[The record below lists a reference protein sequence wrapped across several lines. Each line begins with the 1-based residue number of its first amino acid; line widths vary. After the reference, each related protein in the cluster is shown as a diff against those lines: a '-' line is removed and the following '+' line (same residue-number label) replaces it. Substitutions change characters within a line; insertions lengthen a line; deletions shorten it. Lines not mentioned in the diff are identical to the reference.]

1 MAKQRD
7 TPLNPLRPGFPP
19 QVVAEIT
26 EMRGCLSRAR
36 LDASCRPMGGDQGID
51 LALVRVGAAVAQ
63 TFFDAKVI
71 KGNSALPP
79 PPSTYPIENAASVAL
94 LRQDNATPTRAESV
108 LAALV
113 EQIIAYEPAKAE
125 PMKQKIVELLQQN
138 NALTDERVE
147 AVDAAFKLAS
157 QVARISRMPR
167 LFIENPDLPEQA
179 IHDTREMALAMPDA
193 RALTIKLCEAMNR
206 LRHFGNDT
214 DAVEKLR
221 LREKN
226 EAQHDM
232 LKKRQ
237 TMAMSRHEKEALS
250 VLTFAKKVYAPLAE
264 AIGWDA
270 AKAKIEDYIFA
281 YEQPKARKDII
292 TAVEAHMGEGF
303 FDSGRELVASG
314 THFISQIVNKALNEG
329 NPLEEPVK
337 FSVQGRVKQP
347 VSFWHKMEKK
357 GYASVAD
364 VPDPLGF
371 RIVLVGDNL
380 QRCYDVLNKALKR
393 AFNIDPEHTEDHIS
407 SDKRPDY
414 QSIHIVTGVKSE
426 LHRIAVDV
434 PAELL
439 GKKIE
444 IQVRDEEMDRAAEIG
459 KASHLGYKM
468 GNALSANHTALMAQ
482 VRSDLAMC
490 HAGKPMQ
497 GITTPDVF
505 VLQPD
510 GQPRRIKSGHPAGIG
525 LLDALAAI
533 NPGYIYARRVVLNG
547 VSVAVDNPETTKIR
561 IENGDS
567 LKVDTDSI
575 NRRQPLAQGWYDA
588 EVTTTELARAALAP
602 AVPAS
607 SRRWELP
614 RFLNPRH

>member
-19 QVVAEIT
+19 EVVAEIT
-26 EMRGCLSRAR
+26 QMRGCLSRAR
-36 LDASCRPMGGDQGID
+36 LDASCKPMGGDQGID
-51 LALVRVGAAVAQ
+51 LALVRVAAAVAQ
-63 TFFDAKVI
+63 TFFDAKAI
-71 KGNSALPP
+71 KGHSALPP

-108 LAALV
+108 VAALV
-113 EQIIAYEPAKAE
+113 EQIIAYEPAKTE
-125 PMKQKIVELLQQN
+125 PMKQKMFDLLQQN

-147 AVDAAFKLAS
+147 AIDAAFRLAA

-179 IHDTREMALAMPDA
+179 IHDTLEMALAMPDA

-206 LRHFGNDT
+206 LRHFGNDAV
-214 DAVEKLR
+214 AVEKLR
-221 LREKN
+221 LREKGGVHN
-226 EAQHDM
+226 DM

-237 TMAMSRHEKEALS
+237 QKTMSRHENEALS

-281 YEQPKARKDII
+281 YEQPQARKDII

-314 THFISQIVNKALNEG
+314 TDFITQIVNKALNEG
-329 NPLEEPVK
+329 NPLEEPVR
-337 FSVQGRVKQP
+337 FIVQGRVKEP
-347 VSFWHKMEKK
+347 GSFWRKMHEKD
-357 GYASVAD
+357 YPSVAD
-364 VPDPLGF
+364 VLDTLGF
-371 RIVLVGDNL
+371 RIILAGNNL
-380 QRCYDVLNKALKR
+380 PRCYDVLNRAIHR
-393 AFNIDPEHTEDHIS
+393 AFDIDPVHTEDHIS
-407 SDKRPDY
+407 SNKRPNY
-414 QSIHIVTGVKSE
+414 KSIHVGGGVKPE
-426 LHRIAVDV
+426 LRRIAVEV

-444 IQVRDEEMDRAAEIG
+444 IQIRDEEMDRAAEIG

-468 GNALSANHTALMAQ
+468 GKALSDNHTALMAQ

-490 HAGKPMQ
+490 RAGKPMQ
-497 GITTPDVF
+497 GIVTPDVF

-510 GQPRRIKSGHPAGIG
+510 GQPRRIKNGHPAGIG
-525 LLDALAAI
+525 LLDALAAFET
-533 NPGYIYARRVVLNG
+533 GYIYARHVALNG
-547 VSVAVDNPETTKIR
+547 VSVDVDSPEATKIR

-575 NRRQPLAQGWYDA
+575 NRRQPLARGWYDA
-588 EVTTTELARAALAP
+588 EVTTTELARAALAQ
-602 AVPAS
+602 AVPVAS
-607 SRRWELP
+607 CRWELP
-614 RFLNPRH
+614 RFLNPRL